1 MLRHNPDA
9 AGIALDPSGW
19 AKASELLE
27 AARLAGMHLDREA
40 LKVIVDTDPKKRYAM
55 SADGTLIRAN
65 YGHSVPVDLGLD
77 ALEPPE
83 YLFHGTSE
91 PNLNA
96 IRAGGLQPRKRQ
108 FVHLSRDAPAAA
120 IIGRRHGRP
129 VVLSVR
135 ALEMHAG
142 GAGWKHVT
150 REDAANLLK
159 VAKSNRLA
167 TRPFR
172 DYESRQRTEGICF
185 CCDDCCEYFLN
196 PEEICEK
203 GRLIEKTAVGDCI
216 DCGACAEV
224 CYFKAREM
232 DADKLVVDR
241 EKCFGCGLCRDV
253 CPVDCIEMVS
263 RHG

>member
-1 MLRHNPDA
+1 MKSDRRAKASRFLSFVLRHNPDA

-19 AKASELLE
+19 AKVGELLE

-96 IRAGGLQPRKRQ
+96 IRADGLQPRKRQ

-120 IIGRRHGRP
+120 IVGRRHGRP

-142 GAGWKHVT
+142 RHRFYHSESGIWLTKYVPPGYIIFPERRAGEHP
-150 REDAANLLK
+150 
-159 VAKSNRLA
+159 SPNR
-167 TRPFR
+167 
-172 DYESRQRTEGICF
+172 
-185 CCDDCCEYFLN
+185 
-196 PEEICEK
+196 
-203 GRLIEKTAVGDCI
+203 
-216 DCGACAEV
+216 
-224 CYFKAREM
+224 
-232 DADKLVVDR
+232 
-241 EKCFGCGLCRDV
+241 
-253 CPVDCIEMVS
+253 
-263 RHG
+263 